1 MPDSG
6 ETPPINPPQGPPN
19 RSEDEASSSWQ
30 PESPDMWAE
39 EDEDRPAWQPDDVR
53 VWEQAAAVTQDVR
66 REVRERARVARQS
79 RSRSGGGS
87 RSRERKRS
95 DHPRTRERSPEG
107 PRPGGDGWP
116 PDSPAGR
123 GSDRRR
129 KRRKGRRGWSKRR
142 LVLVGAGLIVL
153 AAGAIVADGY
163 YQTYQVYQELRTLQP
178 EITAA
183 KASLSRGL
191 VPSGDPFARISEV
204 ASKAQDEMQHA
215 RFTMSITGA
224 IPFLNRPVRA
234 ARFAADAANEEAQAA
249 VIVRD
254 IVIDLLGQ
262 AALTGQANQGG
273 NGSSGTSAKHGARVF
288 HHGVVDVQVLSGLVP
303 RLRQV
308 IAHVEAA
315 DRDLRSIPTIP
326 AIKSVTVL
334 KDRAIADSARVKAL
348 TERGLSVLRLIPSFF
363 GAGGERT
370 YYLAMQQ
377 NAALRGTGGSVLA
390 YGILTVTNG
399 ALKLERFGS
408 IYDLDI
414 PRGGIPVG
422 ASRDLTWYVQH
433 AAVNPRLANGMNYSP
448 DFPLVA
454 GAWKAQVE
462 KVTGQHIDGVIA
474 LDPFAVAA
482 LLQGIQPIKV
492 EAYPDHITAK
502 NVVRVVEH
510 DQFELPRAQ
519 QNALPGEVIHRAFTL
534 LLQSK
539 DVVGMVHHLGAA
551 LADKRVQMWSSD
563 PGQQAFLQQ
572 LGWDGGLRENP
583 GDFLALAQE
592 NRLGNKLD
600 YWGKDAIEYTA
611 TIGANGSVKSNYRVT
626 LTNGVPVPVKGSPGA
641 VGPPRT
647 RGLTREMM
655 NLYVPKDARFGSV
668 DPTEVT
674 GPGADKVR
682 PPGFVE
688 HVEGGYRVFTQTI
701 SAEPQQ
707 SASLTF
713 AYSTPGV
720 ILDTSEGR
728 LYQLTIQH
736 QPLVNPANLTV
747 KVVLPAGAKPVPAP
761 GWTVNGNVAT
771 YHGAL
776 TRDLV
781 LRLAF

>member
-1 MPDSG
+1 
-6 ETPPINPPQGPPN
+6 
-19 RSEDEASSSWQ
+19 
-30 PESPDMWAE
+30 MWAE
-39 EDEDRPAWQPDDVR
+39 EDEERPAWQPDDVR

-87 RSRERKRS
+87 RSRERTHS
-95 DHPRTRERSPEG
+95 GHSRTRERSPDG
-107 PRPGGDGWP
+107 PRAGGDGRA

-129 KRRKGRRGWSKRR
+129 KRRKGRRGWGKRR
-142 LVLVGAGLIVL
+142 LILLGAGLIVL
-153 AAGAIVADGY
+153 AAGAIVADAY
-163 YQTYQVYQELRTLQP
+163 YQTYQVYKELRTLQP
-178 EITAA
+178 EIAAA
-183 KASLSRGL
+183 KTSLSHGL
-191 VPSGDPFARISEV
+191 VPSGDPFSKISQV
-204 ASKAQDEMQHA
+204 ASKAQDEVHHA

-254 IVIDLLGQ
+254 VVIDLLGQ
-262 AALTGQANQGG
+262 GALTGQTDQGPQ
-273 NGSSGTSAKHGARVF
+273 GTPGAAPKHGVRVF
-288 HHGVVDVQVLSGLVP
+288 HDGVVDVQALTGLVP
-303 RLRQV
+303 RLQQV

-315 DRDLRSIPTIP
+315 DREVRSIPTIP
-326 AIKSVTVL
+326 GVPGVTRL
-334 KDRAIADSARVKAL
+334 RDKAIADSAQVKAL
-348 TERGLSVLRLIPSFF
+348 TERALSVLRLVPSFL

-377 NAALRGTGGSVLA
+377 NAAVRGTGGSVLA

-399 ALKLERFGS
+399 ALHLERFGS
-408 IYDLDI
+408 IYDLDV
-414 PRGGIPVG
+414 PQGGIPVG

-433 AAVNPRLANGMNYSP
+433 AGVNPRLANGMNYSP

-454 GAWKAQVE
+454 GAWRAQVE

-482 LLQGIQPIKV
+482 LLQGVQPIKV
-492 EAYPDHITAK
+492 GAYPDPITAR

-510 DQFELPRAQ
+510 DQFDLPRAE
-519 QNALPGEVIHRAFTL
+519 QNVLPGELIHRAFTF

-563 PGQQAFLQQ
+563 PRQQAFLEG

-611 TIGANGSVKSNYRVT
+611 TIGGDGGVKSTYRVT
-626 LTNGVPVPVKGSPGA
+626 LTNGVPTPVEGSPQE

-647 RGLTREMM
+647 RGLAREMM

-688 HVEGGYRVFTQTI
+688 HVEGAYRVFTQTI
-701 SAEPQQ
+701 SAEAQQ

-713 AYSTPGV
+713 TYSTPGV
-720 ILDTSEGR
+720 ILD
-728 LYQLTIQH
+728 
-736 QPLVNPANLTV
+736 
-747 KVVLPAGAKPVPAP
+747 
-761 GWTVNGNVAT
+761 
-771 YHGAL
+771 
-776 TRDLV
+776 
-781 LRLAF
+781 

>member
-1 MPDSG
+1 
-6 ETPPINPPQGPPN
+6 
-19 RSEDEASSSWQ
+19 
-30 PESPDMWAE
+30 MWADE
-39 EDEDRPAWQPDDVR
+39 EEERPAWQPDDVR

-66 REVRERARVARQS
+66 REVGERARVARRS
-79 RSRSGGGS
+79 RSHSGGGS
-87 RSRERKRS
+87 RSAERTGSGHSRTRKRS
-95 DHPRTRERSPEG
+95 PERSG
-107 PRPGGDGWP
+107 PGGDGRA
-116 PDSPAGR
+116 PDSPTGK

-129 KRRKGRRGWSKRR
+129 KRRKSRRGWGKRR
-142 LVLVGAGLIVL
+142 LILLGAGLIVL
-153 AAGAIVADGY
+153 AAGAIVADAY
-163 YQTYQVYQELRTLQP
+163 YQTYQVYKELRTLQP

-183 KASLSRGL
+183 KTSLSRGL
-191 VPSGDPFARISEV
+191 VPSGDPFSRISQV
-204 ASKAQDEMQHA
+204 ASKAQDEVHHA

-262 AALTGQANQGG
+262 SAVTGQTTQ
-273 NGSSGTSAKHGARVF
+273 GSSGTEPKHGERVF
-288 HHGVVDVQVLSGLVP
+288 HDGVVDVQVLSGLVP
-303 RLRQV
+303 RLQQV

-315 DRDLRSIPTIP
+315 DREVRSIPTIP
-326 AIKSVTVL
+326 GVASVTRL
-334 KDRAIADSARVKAL
+334 RDKAIVDSARVKAL
-348 TERGLSVLRLIPSFF
+348 TERALSVLRLVPSFF

-377 NAALRGTGGSVLA
+377 NAAVRGTGGSVLA

-414 PRGGIPVG
+414 PHGGIPVG

-433 AAVNPRLANGMNYSP
+433 AGVNPRLANGMNYSP

-482 LLQGIQPIKV
+482 LLQGVQPIKV
-492 EAYPDHITAK
+492 GAYPDPISAR
-502 NVVRVVEH
+502 NVVQVVEH
-510 DQFELPRAQ
+510 DQFNLPRAQ
-519 QNALPGEVIHRAFTL
+519 QNVLPGELIHRAFTF

-539 DVVGMVHHLGAA
+539 DVVGTVHHLGAA

-563 PGQQAFLQQ
+563 ARQQAFLEQ

-611 TIGANGSVKSNYRVT
+611 TIGGDGSVKSSYRVT
-626 LTNGVPVPVKGSPGA
+626 LTNGVPTPVKGSPQE

-647 RGLTREMM
+647 RGLAREMM

-682 PPGFVE
+682 PAGFVE
-688 HVEGGYRVFTQTI
+688 HVEGAYRVFTQTI
-701 SAEPQQ
+701 SAEAQQ

-713 AYSTPGV
+713 TYSTPGV

-728 LYQLTIQH
+728 VYQLTIQH
-736 QPLVNPANLTV
+736 QPLVNTADLTV
-747 KVVLPAGAKPVPAP
+747 KVVLPAGAKPVTAP
-761 GWTVNGNVAT
+761 GWTVNGNVAI
-771 YHGAL
+771 YHAAL

-781 LRLAF
+781 LRLVF